1 MDPDIVDGIVAVLGL
16 MVPLLGLSIVG
27 VVVLGRSRLG
37 EALARRVAGGRYGPE
52 TDQQIAAL
60 QDEMAMLRHQLQETQ
75 ERVEF
80 TERLLSRPTAPSS
93 SPADPPHAPH

>member
-1 MDPDIVDGIVAVLGL
+1 MDPDIVDGIVAVRGL
-16 MVPLLGLSIVG
+16 MVPLLGLSFVG

-37 EALARRVAGGRYGPE
+37 EALARRVAAGRYDPE

-60 QDEMAMLRHQLQETQ
+60 QDEMAILRHQLQETQ

-80 TERLLSRPTAPSS
+80 TERLLSRPPGQGS
-93 SPADPPHAPH
+93 SPSDPPHAPH